1 MLVYPIVRRKKVG
14 NDIDVMRSR
23 ICETQAN
30 SDGFAF
36 WVKALDRF
44 GLQLDG
50 FMAGLV
56 LASVQRNTAKDKA
69 NEGYECL
76 SHARTVR
83 GLGRPV

>member
-1 MLVYPIVRRKKVG
+1 MLFYPIVRRKKVG

-23 ICETQAN
+23 IRESQAN

-36 WVKALDRF
+36 CGKALDRF
-44 GLQLDG
+44 GLQLEG

-69 NEGYECL
+69 NERCECL
-76 SHARTVR
+76 FHARTVLR
-83 GLGRPV
+83 N